1 MSRPLI
7 GLALGS
13 GAGRGWTHIGILR
26 GLNEA
31 GVEPDLICGTSIGAL
46 VGGAHLSNNMKALE
60 TWARSLTKLRILR
73 YLDFRVGG
81 GGFIGGDRLN
91 DLLGKSLGDS
101 TFDDLPKPFMT
112 VATDLSTGH
121 EVWFSEGLLAQA
133 IRASYA
139 LPGLFTPVKV
149 NGQWLVDGALVN
161 PVPVSVCRAMGAK
174 LVIAADLSA
183 DVIGKHWKKAE
194 ERPSS
199 NQEARAILAERRQ
212 AEKVAKASQG
222 SLVKSLIGNIF
233 GGGDNDE
240 ESHGLFSVMIAS
252 LNILQDR
259 VGRSRLAG
267 DPPDVSI
274 TPRVGHIGLLEF
286 DRAEECIEE
295 GQAAVERALP
305 TLRDALAV
313 LS

>member
-1 MSRPLI
+1 MTLPLI

-13 GAGRGWTHIGILR
+13 GAGRGWTHIGVLR
-26 GLNEA
+26 GLKRA
-31 GVEPDLICGTSIGAL
+31 GIEPDVICGTSIGAL
-46 VGGAHLSNNMKALE
+46 VGGAYLSNNMEALE
-60 TWARSLTKLRILR
+60 SWARSLTKLRILR

-91 DLLGKSLGDS
+91 DLLGKSLGDA
-101 TFDDLPKPFMT
+101 TFDDLEKPFVT
-112 VATDLSTGH
+112 VATDLTTGH
-121 EVWFSEGLLAQA
+121 EVWFREGPLAQA

-139 LPGLFTPVKV
+139 LPGIFTPVKV
-149 NGQWLVDGALVN
+149 NGQRLVDGALVN
-161 PVPVSVCRAMGAK
+161 PIPVSVCRAMGAR
-174 LVIAADLSA
+174 LVIAANLGA
-183 DVIGKHWKKAE
+183 DVIGKHWKTAE
-194 ERPSS
+194 ERPAT
-199 NQEARAILAERRQ
+199 NEEARAILTERHKAEE
-212 AEKVAKASQG
+212 AAKASQG
-222 SLVKSLIGNIF
+222 SLVKSLIGSIF

-240 ESHGLFSVMIAS
+240 ESHGLFSVMVES

-286 DRAEECIEE
+286 DRADECIEE
-295 GQAAVERALP
+295 GEAAVERALP
-305 TLRDALAV
+305 MLHDAITV

>member
-1 MSRPLI
+1 MARPLI

-13 GAGRGWTHIGILR
+13 GAGRGWTHIGVIQ
-26 GLNEA
+26 GLKEA
-31 GVEPDLICGTSIGAL
+31 GVDPDLICGTSIGAL
-46 VGGAHLSNNMKALE
+46 VGGAYLSNHMASLE
-60 TWARSLTKLRILR
+60 SWACSLTKLRILR

-81 GGFIGGDRLN
+81 GGFIGGDKLHE
-91 DLLGKSLGDS
+91 LLTKNLGDLKFS
-101 TFDDLPKPFMT
+101 DLTKPFT
-112 VATDLSTGH
+112 AVATDLSTGH
-121 EVWFSEGLLAQA
+121 EIWFREGSVAQA

-139 LPGLFTPVKV
+139 LPGVFTPVKV
-149 NGQWLVDGALVN
+149 DGQWLVDGALVN

-174 LVIAADLSA
+174 LVIASDLGA

-194 ERPSS
+194 ERPAT
-199 NQEARAILAERRQ
+199 NVEARQVLAERKE
-212 AEKVAKASQG
+212 AENVTKASQG
-222 SLVKSLIGNIF
+222 SIVKSLVGSIF
-233 GGGDNDE
+233 GGGDNDD

-295 GQAAVERALP
+295 GRAAVERALP
-305 TLRDALAV
+305 MLRDALAV

>member
-1 MSRPLI
+1 MTRPLI

-13 GAGRGWTHIGILR
+13 GAGRGWTHIGVLR
-26 GLNEA
+26 GLKEA
-31 GVEPDLICGTSIGAL
+31 GIEPDVVCGTSIGAL
-46 VGGAHLSNNMKALE
+46 VGGAYLSNNMEALE
-60 TWARSLTKLRILR
+60 AWARNLTKLRILR

-91 DLLGKSLGDS
+91 DLLIRSLGDA
-101 TFDDLPKPFMT
+101 TFDDLTKPFMT

-121 EVWFSEGLLAQA
+121 EVWFSEGSLAEA

-139 LPGLFTPVKV
+139 LPGVFTPVKV

-161 PVPVSVCRAMGAK
+161 PVPVSVCRAMGAR
-174 LVIAADLSA
+174 LVIAADLGA

-194 ERPSS
+194 ERPTT
-199 NQEARAILAERRQ
+199 NEEARAILAERDK
-212 AEKVAKASQG
+212 AEKVAKAEKG
-222 SLVKSLIGNIF
+222 SMVKALIGSIF
-233 GGGDNDE
+233 GGGDSED

-295 GQAAVERALP
+295 GHAAVERALP